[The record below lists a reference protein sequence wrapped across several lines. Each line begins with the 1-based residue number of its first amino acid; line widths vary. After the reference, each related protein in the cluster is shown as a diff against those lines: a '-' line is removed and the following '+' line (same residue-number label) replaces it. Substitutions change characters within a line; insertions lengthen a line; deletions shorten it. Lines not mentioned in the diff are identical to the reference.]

1 MSKFYYY
8 IDNQGKQCGP
18 VEKERLA
25 SLGVTGDTYV
35 WAEGMADWKHASEV
49 SDVSYLLPTPP
60 SAPATPPDT
69 PVSGQDT
76 TQGYTAKIELHA
88 PSKPYQPHYA
98 GDEVPPEPQSYLW
111 LGILTT
117 ILCCLPLGIVSIV
130 KAAKC
135 KQRYARGMYEESYAY
150 SRSAKIWGIWS
161 AIIGFVLIAAYV
173 IFFIILTKEAHD
185 SYNYYNSYDYWY

>member
-18 VEKERLA
+18 VEKDRLA
-25 SLGVTGDTYV
+25 ALGVTGDTYV

-49 SDVSYLLPTPP
+49 SDISYLLPTPP
-60 SAPATPPDT
+60 AAPATPPNT
-69 PVSGQDT
+69 PASGYGE
-76 TQGYTAKIELHA
+76 TQTYNSPVESAT
-88 PSKPYQPHYA
+88 SKPYQPHYA

-111 LGILTT
+111 LGIMTT

-150 SRSAKIWGIWS
+150 AHSAKIWGIWS
-161 AIIGFVLIAAYV
+161 AIIGFILIAAYV
-173 IFFIILTKEAHD
+173 IFVIILAKETSSH
-185 SYNYYNSYDYWY
+185 YNYYDSYDYWY

>member
-18 VEKERLA
+18 VEKDRLA
-25 SLGVTGDTYV
+25 ALGVTGDTYV

-88 PSKPYQPHYA
+88 PSKPHYA
-98 GDEVPPEPQSYLW
+98 GDDVPPEPQSYLW

-173 IFFIILTKEAHD
+173 IFVIILAKEASD

>member
-18 VEKERLA
+18 VEKDRLA
-25 SLGVTGDTYV
+25 ALGVTGDTYV

-49 SDVSYLLPTPP
+49 SDISYLLPTPP
-60 SAPATPPDT
+60 SAPATPPNT
-69 PVSGQDT
+69 PAPGYGA
-76 TQGYTAKIELHA
+76 TQTYNSPVEPAE
-88 PSKPYQPHYA
+88 SKPYQPHYA

-150 SRSAKIWGIWS
+150 SRSAKLWGIWS
-161 AIIGFVLIAAYV
+161 AIIGFILIAAYV
-173 IFFIILTKEAHD
+173 IFFIILAKETSSH
-185 SYNYYNSYDYWY
+185 YNYYDSYDYWY